1 MRIAVMGAGAVGCYF
16 GALLHRAG
24 HDVVLIG
31 RPALVEAV
39 RTRGLHLQSDG
50 FDGLLPLQAD
60 TLPSAVRDA
69 GLVLF
74 CVKSGDTE
82 SAGASIWP
90 FLAPDCVVL
99 NMQNGVDNAARLSQV
114 LGRETVP
121 VAVYV
126 AVGMAVPGHVV
137 HYGRCE
143 LVLGPVAGSDAAA
156 RALNAAGIPSTVTP
170 LVHEALWTKLAINC
184 AYNALSALTQIPYG
198 ELVQRPGILP
208 TMHGVVEECRAVAR
222 AVGISLPDSIHED
235 TVAISRTMAGQLSST
250 ARDVARG
257 RRSEIDFINGH
268 VVREGERL
276 GIGTPLNRLLHSLVR
291 VKDDALTADGQPAAA
306 QSPGAAASCDARCAS
321 CCATSGSPPSP
332 PVSSPC

>member
-31 RPALVEAV
+31 RQALVNAV
-39 RTRGLHLQSDG
+39 RAHGLRLQAEGCDD
-50 FDGLLPLQAD
+50 FLPLLAD
-60 TLPSAVRDA
+60 TSPAAVANA

-82 SAGASIWP
+82 STGAAMAP
-90 FLAPDCVVL
+90 FLAPGCVVL
-99 NMQNGVDNAARLSQV
+99 NMQNGVDNAARLSKV

-126 AVGMAVPGHVV
+126 AVGMAAPGHVV

-143 LVLGPVAGSDAAA
+143 LVLGPMAGSDAAA
-156 RALNAAGIPSTVTP
+156 GLLNAAGIPSTVTS
-170 LVHEALWTKLAINC
+170 LVHDALWTKLAINC

-198 ELVQRPGILP
+198 ELVRRPGMIETL
-208 TMHGVVEECRAVAR
+208 HGVVDECRAVAQ
-222 AVGISLPDSIHED
+222 AVGVALPDSLHAD

-257 RRSEIDFINGH
+257 QRSEIDFINGY

-276 GIGTPLNRLLHSLVR
+276 GIATPLNRLLHGLVR
-291 VKDDALTADGQPAAA
+291 VKDDAVPA
-306 QSPGAAASCDARCAS
+306 DARPTPA
-321 CCATSGSPPSP
+321 PSR
-332 PVSSPC
+332 